1 MFKILDGRNEFYQW
15 DQNRKIIVSD
25 STVKE
30 VHFAN
35 CLCSTAKVV
44 ETYMDGA
51 VTLADVPNVL
61 LTEYQDIKV
70 WGFDGEATKHCAT
83 FEVVKRTKPD
93 DYVYTEEEFW
103 TVEKAVEEAIQEAKE
118 NGEFGGSNTLIV
130 RLDYDTELASHTPAE
145 IYELYKQ
152 GTTIVLNTGDE
163 EYTVP
168 YALTYCDDYIA
179 TFSQVND
186 TPEAAFYYIAEDGTF
201 DSYFYTLADGAHAYP
216 FIVGIWNDDETV
228 SATAAEIAEAA
239 TNGCVVFLDKHQD
252 DSVLR
257 YMLSFA
263 SPDSSS
269 FYQISDDGFVYGID
283 VDSEGKYTE
292 YERKL
297 VFDDYLEDV
306 YKDEIVQAV
315 IDALPVYNGEVI

>member
-44 ETYMDGA
+44 ETYTDGA

-93 DYVYTEEEFW
+93 DYIYTEEEFW

-130 RLDYDTELASHTPAE
+130 RLDYDTGLASHTPAE
-145 IYELYKQ
+145 IYELYNQ
-152 GTTIVLNTGDE
+152 GITITLNTGDE
-163 EYTVP
+163 EYSTP
-168 YALTYCDDYIA
+168 YALTYCDGYIA
-179 TFSQVND
+179 TFNQVND
-186 TPEAAFYYIAEDGTF
+186 TPEIACIYLSDDGTF
-201 DSYFYTLADGAHAYP
+201 EIYFQSLADEYAYP
-216 FIVGIWNDDETV
+216 FIVSIWNGNETA
-228 SATAAEIAEAA
+228 SATAAEITEAV
-239 TNGCVVFLDKHQD
+239 TNGRVVFLDKYQD
-252 DSVLR
+252 GIVLR
-257 YMLSFA
+257 YMLSLA
-263 SPDSSS
+263 SPSGSS

-283 VDSEGKYTE
+283 VNREGKYTE
-292 YERKL
+292 YERGL
-297 VFDDYLEDV
+297 VFMDYLEDV
-306 YKDEIVQAV
+306 YKDKIVQAV